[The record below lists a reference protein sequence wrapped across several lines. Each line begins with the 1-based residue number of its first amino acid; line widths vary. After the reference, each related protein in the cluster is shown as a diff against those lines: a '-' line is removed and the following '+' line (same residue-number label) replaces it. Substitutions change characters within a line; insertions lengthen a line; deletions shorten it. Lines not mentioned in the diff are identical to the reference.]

1 MKANQWYFYRVER
14 DDGVGPYVS
23 RYKEYCRWMIGAHDG
38 QVDEYH
44 PDIQLELFCLEE
56 VLDQQHTRFED
67 CLFGF
72 QTLTQLQRWFDPEEL
87 RKLNRLGYRI
97 VRVLGV
103 EVVSTST
110 QSMFVRV

>member
-14 DDGVGPYVS
+14 EDGSGPYWEQGFELRSQWMQGWHGS
-23 RYKEYCRWMIGAHDG
+23 RGDEVHPSISWEVDIDDMIANAGYSRE
-38 QVDEYH
+38 QCIY
-44 PDIQLELFCLEE
+44 
-56 VLDQQHTRFED
+56 
-67 CLFGF
+67 GF
-72 QTLTQLQRWFDPEEL
+72 QTLTQLQRWFDSEEL

-110 QSMFVRV
+110 QSMFVKV